1 MTARGEMVKKLR
13 RHWLVLPAA
22 LTVVL
27 LGVWWLVARS
37 RSTSPGRAHETP
49 VVTIRPAPPA
59 TAPTAVIEPIRTE
72 SSLLL
77 PLEVKL
83 SDLQPLIEA
92 AVPRKFDQALDLGAY
107 GPAKD
112 VRAVLDLARGDVTL
126 TPKGDRL
133 AFSFPLTGRIPIR
146 ARIDPGFG
154 EGFAARESID
164 NVRGVV
170 SGWLKLGI
178 DGQWNLTHESDAAMR
193 VDKAEVKFP
202 LGITIGVRERLEEQ
216 TKTALAK
223 LLKDTLA
230 SAGVQMKIRERAS
243 EVWGKLHATHR
254 VNETPEVAVSFQ
266 PVAARMRP
274 LRFDDDGVARVA
286 VSVTGRTTTHLA
298 AGTPDP
304 ERTPL
309 PDLGM
314 DESPG
319 NQFHVVLPVSLR
331 AADLAASNR
340 QPLTA
345 PSAVSFLS
353 KQVRVFLGNQN
364 VYLKIDF
371 EASRQTPPATA
382 NGTLYVGGA
391 LAYDPHNRTLRVTDA
406 GYDAQTRAALAG
418 PAPWL
423 LDPALVQSVAGSVE
437 FPIDAALKSA
447 TAAAGEQLARI
458 KPPAGID
465 LGLTVTQA
473 TLREVRPAGEWVHL
487 LFDVKGTS
495 HGKVPAPERR

>member
-1 MTARGEMVKKLR
+1 MVKKLR
-13 RHWLVLPAA
+13 GPWFLLPAA
-22 LTVVL
+22 LVL
-27 LGVWWLVARS
+27 MLGVWWLVARG
-37 RSTSPGRAHETP
+37 RATSPGRVPAIP
-49 VVTIRPAPPA
+49 VVTIAPGPPA
-59 TAPTAVIEPIRTE
+59 TAPTIVIEPLRTE

-77 PLEVKL
+77 PLEAKL
-83 SDLQPLIEA
+83 SDLQPLVEA

-126 TPKGDRL
+126 TPRGDRL
-133 AFSFPLTGRIPIR
+133 AFSFPLTGRIPIK

-154 EGFAARESID
+154 DGFAARESID
-164 NVRGVV
+164 NVRGIV
-170 SGWLKLGI
+170 SGWVKLGI

-216 TKTALAK
+216 TKAALAK
-223 LLKDTLA
+223 LLETTLE
-230 SAGVQMKIRERAS
+230 SAGVKMKIRERAGEAWS
-243 EVWGKLHATHR
+243 KLHAKHR

-266 PVAARMRP
+266 PLAVRMRP
-274 LRFDDDGVARVA
+274 LRFDEDGVARVA

-298 AGTPDP
+298 AAAPDP
-304 ERTPL
+304 ERTTL
-309 PDLGM
+309 PELVA
-314 DESPG
+314 DENPG
-319 NQFHVVLPVSLR
+319 NHFHVVLPVSLR

-345 PSAVSFLS
+345 PGGVSFVS
-353 KQVRVFLGNQN
+353 KQVRAFLVNHN
-364 VYLKIDF
+364 AYLKIDF
-371 EASRQTPPATA
+371 EASRQSPPAA
-382 NGTLYVGGA
+382 ASGTLYVAGT
-391 LAYDPHNRTLRVTDA
+391 LAYDPPDRVLRMSDP

-418 PAPWL
+418 TAGWL

-447 TAAAGEQLARI
+447 PGAAGEQLARI

-465 LGLTVTQA
+465 LGLTVTEA
-473 TLREVRPAGEWVHL
+473 ALRDVRPAGEWVHL

-495 HGKVPAPERR
+495 HAKVTMPPRR